1 MKKSQ
6 EIYILGA
13 GNMARET
20 FYICKD
26 LGLGKNIRGFLV
38 ESDRMNKRNP
48 NKLYGKKIIYGK
60 DINSIPKSSLFVG
73 AIGSAKRRRF
83 IEDLESKKFEFTT
96 IVHPSVSLWDSV
108 EIGTGC
114 IISKGVVL
122 TCDIKIG
129 RYIIININSNI
140 NHDCVLEDFV
150 TIGPGSHIGG
160 NVKIGENSWIGI
172 GTTIIHNIKIGKG
185 CFIAAGAV
193 VVKDI
198 PDYTLAMGV
207 PARPVRKVENQDWD
221 RLI

>member
-1 MKKSQ
+1 MNKRQK
-6 EIYILGA
+6 IYILGA

-26 LGLGKNIRGFLV
+26 LGLDKYIYGFIV
-38 ESDRMNKRNP
+38 ESGENGMTSSG
-48 NKLYGKKIIYGK
+48 KLCGKEVFDSR
-60 DINSIPKSSLFVG
+60 DINDLPKGSVFIG
-73 AIGSAKRRRF
+73 AMGSPKRRKW
-83 IEDLESKKFEFTT
+83 IERLEREKYKFTT
-96 IVHPSVSLWDSV
+96 IVHPSVSLWENV
-108 EIGTGC
+108 KIGRGS

-129 RYIIININSNI
+129 KHNIININSNI
-140 NHDCVLEDFV
+140 NHDCILEDFV

-160 NVKIGENSWIGI
+160 NVRIGEDSWIGI
-172 GTTIIHNIKIGKG
+172 GTTIIHNIRIGKG

-198 PDYTLAMGV
+198 PDHTLSLGV
-207 PARPVRKVENQDWD
+207 PAKPVRKIRDKDWD